1 MDTIGNNKRIAKN
14 TLLLYFR
21 MIITMIIS
29 LFTSRIVLNTLGIID
44 FGIYN
49 VVGGVVVMF
58 GFLNSA
64 MASSTQRFLTFELG
78 KQNSKRLKEVFSM
91 SVTLHIIISIVI
103 ILLSETIGVWF
114 INSKLTIPVERLTAA
129 NWVFQFSVLT
139 SVLTILSV
147 PYDAAIIS
155 HERMNVFAYI
165 SILEVTLKL
174 VVVYLLQLFGYD
186 KLVLYSVLI
195 FLVSLVL
202 RIIYGIY
209 CTRNFK
215 ESKYYFYW
223 EKPLFI
229 EMTSFA
235 GWNLF
240 GVFAGIGYGQGV
252 NILLNIFFGPV
263 VNAAR
268 GIAFQVMGAVNQL
281 INNFQIAVNPPITK
295 AYAVNDGDTMYKM
308 IFSSSKFSFYLL
320 LLFIFPLFIETKLV
334 LSIWLKNV
342 PDYTISFTRLVLIDL
357 LICSLSGP
365 LQILAQAT
373 GKVRNYQL
381 VVSTILLLN
390 LPFSYILLKTG
401 YPPQSTFV
409 ASIILSTAAL
419 FARLIVLKKLTAFPV
434 GLFFNKVVL
443 TVILVTIFML
453 PFPLYIEY
461 IIKEEFWQFFLVV
474 ITTVIGLIFSIWLVG
489 LSVAERL
496 SLEGYINRFR
506 RKISIKNEDFDY

>member
-1 MDTIGNNKRIAKN
+1 MDTTGSNKRIAKN

-29 LFTSRIVLNTLGIID
+29 LFTSRVVLDTLGIID
-44 FGIYN
+44 YGIYN
-49 VVGGVVVMF
+49 VVGGVVIMF

-64 MASSTQRFLTFELG
+64 MAASTQRFLTFELG
-78 KQNSKRLKEVFSM
+78 RQNSKRLKGVFSM
-91 SVTLHIIISIVI
+91 SVTIHVIISIVI

-114 INSKLTIPVERLTAA
+114 INSELTIPAERLTAT
-129 NWVFQFSVLT
+129 NWVFQFSVFT

-174 VVVYLLQLFGYD
+174 AVVYLLQLFGYD
-186 KLVLYSVLI
+186 KLVLYAILI

-202 RIIYGIY
+202 RIVYGIY

-215 ESKYYFYW
+215 ETKYKFYW
-223 EKPLFI
+223 EKRLFI
-229 EMTSFA
+229 EITSFA

-281 INNFQIAVNPPITK
+281 INNFQIAINPPITK
-295 AYAVNDGDTMYKM
+295 AYAINDENNMYKM

-320 LLFIFPLFIETKLV
+320 LVFIIPLFIETKLV
-334 LSIWLKNV
+334 LSVWLKNV

-373 GKVRNYQL
+373 GRVRKYQL
-381 VVSTILLLN
+381 IVSSVLLLN
-390 LPFSYILLKTG
+390 LPFSYLLLKVG
-401 YPPQSTFV
+401 YPAQVTFV
-409 ASIILSTAAL
+409 VSIFLSSVALLARLWVLKDLTSFPVAL
-419 FARLIVLKKLTAFPV
+419 FVKNVIFIVF
-434 GLFFNKVVL
+434 
-443 TVILVTIFML
+443 LVTILIL
-453 PFPLYIEY
+453 PIPFYMQGIVENQLLQFALVGFTT
-461 IIKEEFWQFFLVV
+461 IIALC
-474 ITTVIGLIFSIWLVG
+474 LSIWFVG
-489 LSVAERL
+489 LSAGERL
-496 SLEGYINRFR
+496 IAKEIFR
-506 RKISIKNEDFDY
+506 RFLKVL

>member
-1 MDTIGNNKRIAKN
+1 MDASGNNKRIAKN
-14 TLLLYFR
+14 TILLYFR
-21 MIITMIIS
+21 MIITMVIS
-29 LFTSRIVLNTLGIID
+29 LYTSRIVLSALGIVN

-78 KQNSKRLKEVFSM
+78 KRNSKRLNEVFSM
-91 SVTLHIIISIVI
+91 SVTLHVIISIVI
-103 ILLSETIGVWF
+103 IVLSETIGVWF
-114 INSKLTIPVERLTAA
+114 INSKLTIPIERLVAA
-129 NWVFQFSVLT
+129 NWVFQFSIFT

-165 SILEVTLKL
+165 SILEVSLKL
-174 VVVYLLQLFGYD
+174 GLVFMLQLFAYD
-186 KLVLYSVLI
+186 KLILYAILI
-195 FLVSLVL
+195 FFVSLIL
-202 RIIYGIY
+202 RIVYGIY

-215 ESKYYFYW
+215 ESHYNFFW
-223 EKPLFI
+223 EKPLFF
-229 EMTSFA
+229 EMTGFA

-240 GVFAGIGYGQGV
+240 GVFAGMGYGQGV

-268 GIAFQVMGAVNQL
+268 AIAFQVMGAVNQL

-295 AYAVNDGDTMYKM
+295 AYAIKDDITMHKL
-308 IFSSSKFSFYLL
+308 IFSSAKFSFYLL
-320 LLFIFPLFIETKLV
+320 LLFIVPLFIETKV
-334 LSIWLKNV
+334 VIGIWLKNV
-342 PDYTISFTRLVLIDL
+342 PHYTISFTRLVLIDI

-390 LPFSYILLKTG
+390 LPFSYILLKFG
-401 YPPQSTFV
+401 YSPQSTFV
-409 ASIILSTAAL
+409 TSIILSGIAL
-419 FARLIVLKKLTAFPV
+419 FARLIVLKKLTSFPV
-434 GLFFNKVVL
+434 RSFLNKVVF
-443 TVILVTIFML
+443 TVVLVTIFII
-453 PFPLYIEY
+453 PIPLYVNHLIEEK
-461 IIKEEFWQFFLVV
+461 ILQLFLVGITSV
-474 ITTVIGLIFSIWLVG
+474 ICLIFSIWFIG
-489 LSVAERL
+489 LSGNERFVVKGFL
-496 SLEGYINRFR
+496 YRL
-506 RKISIKNEDFDY
+506 IKVN

>member
-1 MDTIGNNKRIAKN
+1 MDTTGNNKRIARN

-29 LFTSRIVLNTLGIID
+29 LFTSRIVLSTLGIID
-44 FGIYN
+44 YGIYN
-49 VVGGVVVMF
+49 VVGGVVIMF

-64 MASSTQRFLTFELG
+64 MAASTQRFLTFELG
-78 KQNSKRLKEVFSM
+78 KQNSKRLKDVFSM
-91 SVTLHIIISIVI
+91 SVTLHVIISIVI

-114 INSKLTIPVERLTAA
+114 INSKLTIPPERLNAA
-129 NWVFQFSVLT
+129 NWVFQFSVFT

-174 VVVYLLQLFGYD
+174 TVVYLLQLFGYD
-186 KLVLYSVLI
+186 KLVLYAILI
-195 FLVSLVL
+195 FLVSLIL

-209 CTRNFK
+209 CASNFK
-215 ESKYYFYW
+215 EAKYRFYW

-252 NILLNIFFGPV
+252 NILLNIFFGPI

-268 GIAFQVMGAVNQL
+268 GISFQIMGAVNQL

-295 AYAVNDGDTMYKM
+295 AYAVNDENSMYKM
-308 IFSSSKFSFYLL
+308 IFASSKFSFYLL
-320 LLFIFPLFIETKLV
+320 LLFIIPLFIETKLV
-334 LSIWLKNV
+334 LSIWLKKV

-381 VVSTILLLN
+381 IVSTILLLN
-390 LPFSYILLKTG
+390 LPFSYILLKIG
-401 YPPQSTFV
+401 YAPQSTFV
-409 ASIILSTAAL
+409 ASIVLSTAAL
-419 FARLIVLKKLTAFPV
+419 FARLIVLKKLTAFPISSF
-434 GLFFNKVVL
+434 LNKVVL
-443 TVILVTIFML
+443 TVILVTLCIM
-453 PFPLYIEY
+453 PIPLYIEH
-461 IIKEEFWQFFLVV
+461 IVEQKFLRLFLVA
-474 ITTVIGLIFSIWLVG
+474 ISTLIGLGFTIWFIG
-489 LSVAERL
+489 LSVAEHFIVKNYL
-496 SLEGYINRFR
+496 NKF
-506 RKISIKNEDFDY
+506 IKRN

>member
-29 LFTSRIVLNTLGIID
+29 LYTSRIVLNTLGIID

-49 VVGGVVVMF
+49 VVGGVVIMF

-78 KQNSKRLKEVFSM
+78 KHNSKRLKEVFSM
-91 SVTLHIIISIVI
+91 SVTLHVIISIVI

-114 INSKLTIPVERLTAA
+114 INSKLTIPVERLSAA
-129 NWVFQFSVLT
+129 NWVFQFSVFT

-174 VVVYLLQLFGYD
+174 AVVYLLQLFGYD
-186 KLVLYSVLI
+186 KLVLYSILI

-215 ESKYYFYW
+215 EAKYHFYW
-223 EKPLFI
+223 EKPLFA

-295 AYAVNDGDTMYKM
+295 AYAVNDENTMYKM

-320 LLFIFPLFIETKLV
+320 LLFIIPLFIETKLV

-390 LPFSYILLKTG
+390 LPFSYILLKMG

-419 FARLIVLKKLTAFPV
+419 FARLIVLKKLTTFPV
-434 GLFFNKVVL
+434 TSFLKKVVL
-443 TVILVTIFML
+443 TVILVTLCIM
-453 PFPLYIEY
+453 PIPLYIGH
-461 IIKEEFWQFFLVV
+461 IIEQKFLRFFLVG
-474 ITTVIGLIFSIWLVG
+474 ITTLIGLGFAIWFIG
-489 LSVAERL
+489 LSVAEHFAAKNYL
-496 SLEGYINRFR
+496 NKF
-506 RKISIKNEDFDY
+506 IKGN